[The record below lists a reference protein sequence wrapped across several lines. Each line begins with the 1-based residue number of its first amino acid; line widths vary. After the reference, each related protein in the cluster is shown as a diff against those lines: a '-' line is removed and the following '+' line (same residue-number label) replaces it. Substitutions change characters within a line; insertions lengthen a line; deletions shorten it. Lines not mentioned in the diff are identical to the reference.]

1 VEFCHDYIVV
11 TCMDI
16 YYAQLFPEPSVSS
29 VFRRLQGEK
38 AFLTYSPLSPAAD
51 DDLFNLDGQ
60 LIDSFTEQSKDLAL
74 KSTECMFSMIT
85 GDLGRSIVGSS
96 D

>member
-1 VEFCHDYIVV
+1 
-11 TCMDI
+11 M
-16 YYAQLFPEPSVSS
+16 
-29 VFRRLQGEK
+29 
-38 AFLTYSPLSPAAD
+38 YSPLSPAAD

-60 LIDSFTEQSKDLAL
+60 LVDSFTEQSKDLAL